1 MIFLMNCYSAGSV
14 CITGK
19 NANMSECMISENEIA
34 QHVRKALHEYFKN
47 LDGQEPPAGVYDMVI
62 HCVER
67 PLFETVLH
75 HAEGNQTKAAEW
87 LGLNRNTLR
96 KKIQQYDI

>member
-1 MIFLMNCYSAGSV
+1 
-14 CITGK
+14 
-19 NANMSECMISENEIA
+19 MSECLINENEIA

-47 LDGQEPPAGVYDMVI
+47 LDGQEPPSGVYDMVL
-62 HCVER
+62 HCVEK
-67 PLFETVLH
+67 PLVETVLH
-75 HAEGNQTKAAEW
+75 YAEGNQTKAAEW